1 MEQNQKIRALSMLKR
16 FLFLLCCIVGFS
28 SSAQVPVLLRVL
40 SAEQIDTLGFD
51 VVKEISRI
59 AYQEIRIGKVTL
71 WNTASKEIRILP
83 QSLEAIEQSS
93 GTRFEDQERIFI
105 YEFWTRTA
113 SGIITT
119 TTGFL
124 FSNRNRFG
132 EDVEYGFVDCN
143 ELQSAMISEPLRV
156 NVNGDVRLSLWT
168 VLQQKRYKYNLLQFA
183 GKVIDNT
190 TDSRQVMNTFIG
202 SLAFNPETDPVSPL
216 ICKDVEWSLNTIR
229 NPEGERSKSGNAL
242 LKSIENWLRTQ
253 EDLFVSL
260 GGYDVLNRQARS
272 TWILNRIDVRERWS
286 RSPAGQF
293 SEIVSLRFFINDS
306 ALNSLSR
313 ETLNESAIILNEQT
327 LESIISR
334 HEFAFVIRSING
346 VAIQRSESYL
356 YQKALEQAEWNK
368 ISDFVKEM

>member
-1 MEQNQKIRALSMLKR
+1 MFKR
-16 FLFLLCCIVGFS
+16 LLIVLLFLTGFS

-51 VVKEISRI
+51 VVKELSRI
-59 AYQEIRIGKVTL
+59 AYQEIRSGRAAL
-71 WNTASKEIRILP
+71 WNTANKEIRILP
-83 QSLEAIEQSS
+83 QSLEAIERSS

-113 SGIITT
+113 SGIMTN

-132 EDVEYGFVDCN
+132 EDVEYGFVECS
-143 ELQSAMISEPLRV
+143 ELKSTLISEPVRV

-168 VLQQKRYKYNLLQFA
+168 VLQQKRYRYNLLQFA

-190 TDSRQVMNTFIG
+190 TDSRQVMNNFIG
-202 SLAFNPETDPVSPL
+202 ALPFNPETDPISPVM
-216 ICKDVEWSLNTIR
+216 CKDLEWTLGYIR
-229 NPEGERSKSGNAL
+229 NPEGDKSKSGNAL
-242 LKSIENWLRTQ
+242 LKSLEQWLRTQ

-272 TWILNRIDVRERWS
+272 TWSVNRIDVRERWS
-286 RSPAGQF
+286 KSPAGQF
-293 SEIVSLRFFINDS
+293 SEIISLRIFINDS
-306 ALNSLSR
+306 ALNTLSR
-313 ETLNESAIILNEQT
+313 EALNEAAITLNEQAFEA
-327 LESIISR
+327 IISR
-334 HEFAFVIRSING
+334 HEFAYIIRNING
-346 VAIQRSESYL
+346 VSIQRSESFL